1 MTGISDLSALDY
13 DDPAPV
19 TYAVEDE
26 HPFSTMMASFDE
38 AADRLG
44 LDPDIYAILRKPDR
58 EIQVSLPVQ
67 MDDGTLTVLDGY
79 RVQHNAGLGPYFG
92 PLRIQAGLRLDELR
106 ALAGWMTWKCAVL
119 DIPFGGAAGGV
130 RMAPSRHSRGEVER
144 AVRRYVAALLSDIG
158 PERDIFSSDVAT
170 DEGVMAWVMDTVS
183 MHARQTENAAVTGKP
198 LCLGGTYGHADSVAQ
213 GLRSVL
219 GHALELAG
227 LPKRG
232 ARISIQGAGMR
243 GGNLAQL
250 LVQDGHKV
258 VGLSDV
264 HGALYDERGLDIP
277 SLLAWRAEH
286 GSLRGAA
293 GSFERISNEEMLV
306 RSCDVLIPC
315 AVAGTVHL
323 RIARQLQARLLV
335 EGAHGSVS
343 SRADRVLFE
352 RGVHVVPDILATGG
366 GAVVNYFE
374 WVQNRAGYSWTADT
388 VAERLLHYMT
398 EAWTEVVRLSKEHEV
413 SLRMAA
419 HMLAV
424 QRVSKADGLRGVYA

>member
-1 MTGISDLSALDY
+1 MTLGNDLSALDY

-19 TYAVEDE
+19 THAVEDE
-26 HPFSTMMASFDE
+26 NPFATMMASFDE

-67 MDDGTLTVLDGY
+67 MDDGTLAVLDGF

-92 PLRIQAGLRLDELR
+92 PLRIQAGLRMDELR

-119 DIPFGGAAGGV
+119 DIPFGGAAGGI
-130 RMAPSRHSRGEVER
+130 RMASSRHSRGEVER

-158 PERDIFSSDVAT
+158 PERDVFSSDVAT
-170 DEGVMAWVMDTVS
+170 DEGIMAWVMDTVS
-183 MHARQTENAAVTGKP
+183 MHARHTENAAVTGKP
-198 LCLGGTYGHADSVAQ
+198 LCLGGTHGHADSVAQ
-213 GLRSVL
+213 GLRAML
-219 GHALELAG
+219 GQALEFAG

-232 ARISIQGAGMR
+232 ARIVIQGAGMR

-250 LVQDGHKV
+250 LVADGHKV
-258 VGLSDV
+258 IGLSDV
-264 HGALYDERGLDIP
+264 YGGLYDERGLDVK
-277 SLLAWRAEH
+277 SLLAWRAGQ
-286 GSLRGAA
+286 GSLRGAV
-293 GSFERISNEEMLV
+293 GSFERITNEEMLV
-306 RSCDVLIPC
+306 RPCDVLIPC

-323 RIARQLQARLLV
+323 RIARQLQARLLI

-343 SRADRVLFE
+343 SRSDRVLFDK
-352 RGVHVVPDILATGG
+352 GVHVVPDILATGG

-374 WVQNRAGYSWTADT
+374 WVQNRAGYAWSAET
-388 VAERLLHYMT
+388 VQERLLHYMT
-398 EAWTEVVRLSKEHEV
+398 SAWVEVVKLSKEHKV

-424 QRVSKADGLRGVYA
+424 RRVSQADGLRGVYA

>member
-1 MTGISDLSALDY
+1 MISASDLSALDY

-19 TYAVEDE
+19 THAVEDE
-26 HPFSTMMASFDE
+26 NPFATMMASFDE

-67 MDDGTLTVLDGY
+67 MDDGTMAVLDGF

-92 PLRIQAGLRLDELR
+92 PLRIQAGLRMDELR

-119 DIPFGGAAGGV
+119 DVPFGGAAGGI
-130 RMAPSRHSRGEVER
+130 RMASSRHSRGEVER
-144 AVRRYVAALLSDIG
+144 AVRRYVAAMLTDIG

-170 DEGVMAWVMDTVS
+170 DEGIMAWVMDTVS
-183 MHARQTENAAVTGKP
+183 MHARHTENAAVTGKP
-198 LCLGGTYGHADSVAQ
+198 VCLGGTHGHADSVAQ
-213 GLRSVL
+213 GLRAML
-219 GHALELAG
+219 GQALELAG

-232 ARISIQGAGMR
+232 ARIVIQGAGMR

-250 LVQDGHKV
+250 LVADGHKII
-258 VGLSDV
+258 GLSDV
-264 HGALYDERGLDIP
+264 HGGLYDERGLDIK
-277 SLLAWRAEH
+277 SLLAWRAEQ
-286 GSLRGAA
+286 GSLRGAL
-293 GSFERISNEEMLV
+293 GSFERLTNEEMLV
-306 RSCDVLIPC
+306 RPCDVLIPC

-323 RIARQLQARLLV
+323 RIARQLQARLII

-343 SRADRVLFE
+343 SRSDRVLFE
-352 RGVHVVPDILATGG
+352 KGVHVVPDILATGG

-374 WVQNRAGYSWTADT
+374 WVQNRAGYAWSAET
-388 VAERLLHYMT
+388 VQERLLHYMT
-398 EAWTEVVRLSKEHEV
+398 SAWLEVVKLSKEHKV

-424 QRVSKADGLRGVYA
+424 RRVSQADGLRGVYA

>member
-1 MTGISDLSALDY
+1 MELSDISALDY
-13 DDPAPV
+13 EDPAPM
-19 TYAVEDE
+19 THAVDYEN
-26 HPFSTMMASFDE
+26 PFATMMASFDE

-67 MDDGTLTVLDGY
+67 LDDGTLRVLEGY

-92 PLRIQAGLRLDELR
+92 PLRIQAGLHMDELR

-119 DIPFGGAAGGV
+119 DIPFGGAAGGI
-130 RMAPSRHSRGEVER
+130 RMATARHSRGEVER
-144 AVRRYVAALLSDIG
+144 AVRRYVGSLIGDIG

-170 DEGVMAWVMDTVS
+170 DENVMAWVMDTVS
-183 MHARQTENAAVTGKP
+183 MHARHTENAAVTGKP
-198 LCLGGTYGHADSVAQ
+198 LALAGSHGHADSVAQ
-213 GLRSVL
+213 GLRAVIAL
-219 GHALELAG
+219 ALERAG

-232 ARISIQGAGMR
+232 ARIIIQGAGMR

-250 LVQDGHKV
+250 LVSDGHRI

-264 HGALYDERGLDIP
+264 NGALYDERGLDIR

-293 GSFERISNEEMLV
+293 GAFERITNEEMLV
-306 RSCDVLIPC
+306 RPCDVLIPC
-315 AVAGTVHL
+315 AVAGTIHL
-323 RIARQLQARLLV
+323 RIARQVEAKLIV

-343 SRADRVLFE
+343 TRADRVLFD
-352 RGVHVVPDILATGG
+352 RGVQVVPDILATGG

-374 WVQNRAGYSWTADT
+374 WVQNRAGYSWTPDT
-388 VAERLLHYMT
+388 VRERLLHTMT
-398 EAWTEVVRLSKEHEV
+398 SAWGEVAKLAREHEV

-424 QRVSKADGLRGVYA
+424 RRVSQADGLRGIYT